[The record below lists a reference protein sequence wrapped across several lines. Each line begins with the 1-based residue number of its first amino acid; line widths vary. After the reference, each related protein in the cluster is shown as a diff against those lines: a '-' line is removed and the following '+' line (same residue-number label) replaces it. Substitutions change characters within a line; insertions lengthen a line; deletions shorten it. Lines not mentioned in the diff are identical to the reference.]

1 MTNVNMRN
9 LAKMV
14 ENNYGSIYNT
24 SGGGKVQYGGVNV
37 NKFLR
42 QILGNRI
49 FDVYLKYLG
58 IKTLTTASLVPFG
71 LLLGKDYIEG
81 MLSQK
86 GGAILSTRIP
96 FVDHPLVGSYLK
108 LAGLSAVNLT
118 ANTLIP
124 LGILIV
130 VYDLYSNQQQGGN
143 VKLPGEYFRQ
153 QNGGTDYKVNPLE
166 GSNLFC
172 GTGNC
177 SNNMYSSYFK
187 PTSSTVSVD
196 GFPSLNIP
204 PTNNIDTT
212 WSGNLG
218 TPSFSDIPHQTA
230 GGKLK
235 NKNANIK
242 QYYQTNMNKNNR
254 KQIVKGLIKTWS
266 QMGGSKLSNN
276 ISQTLNTMA
285 ADKRYSNKSIV
296 NMFPKSVL
304 ENSF

>member
-1 MTNVNMRN
+1 MANVNMRN

-24 SGGGKVQYGGVNV
+24 SGGGKVQYGGFNV
-37 NKFLR
+37 NNFLK
-42 QILGNRI
+42 QVLGNRV
-49 FDVYLKYLG
+49 FDIYLKYLG

-71 LLLGKDYIEG
+71 LLLGKDYIES
-81 MLSQK
+81 MVSQR
-86 GGAILSTRIP
+86 GGAILSTKIP

-130 VYDLYSNQQQGGN
+130 VYDLYNSQQQGGR
-143 VKLPGEYFRQ
+143 VILPGEYFKQ
-153 QNGGTDYKVNPLE
+153 QKGGTDYKVNALE

-177 SNNMYSSYFK
+177 TNNLYSSYFE

-204 PTNNIDTT
+204 STNNIDTT

-218 TPSFSDIPHQTA
+218 TPSFSDIPSQTA
-230 GGKLK
+230 GGRVQKK
-235 NKNANIK
+235 NTNIK
-242 QYYQTNMNKNNR
+242 QYYQNSMNRNNR
-254 KQIVKGLIKTWS
+254 KQVVKSLIKTWN
-266 QMGGSKLSNN
+266 QMGGNKLPNN
-276 ISQTLNTMA
+276 ISNT
-285 ADKRYSNKSIV
+285 
-296 NMFPKSVL
+296 
-304 ENSF
+304 